1 MAAWRGSACAGLCD
15 RPGQGLE
22 GDRDVPGR
30 FHTCPPC
37 LISGYEVG
45 WGVVLHISDSRAK

>member
-1 MAAWRGSACAGLCD
+1 MAAWMGSACAGLCD

-45 WGVVLHISDSRAK
+45 WGVVLRISDSRAK